1 MNSSAEAPRMDEQAG
16 ERVTALLAEWRLGD
30 DQALA
35 RIIPQVYDE
44 LRRLASSY
52 LRGRPAGATLGTTAL
67 VHEFY
72 VKASGLRDVDW
83 ESRGQFI
90 AAAAR
95 AMRNLLVDDARR
107 RMSEKHGGGRV
118 ESLAENE
125 VSIPQPAIDVLAV
138 NEALDKLT
146 AEYPRHAR
154 VVELIFFGGLSAAEV
169 SVAMSGPDTTISQR
183 TVERDWRFARAWLKT
198 RMGGEWGFPSMQPG
212 QTP

>member
-1 MNSSAEAPRMDEQAG
+1 MDEQAG

-30 DQALA
+30 NQALA
-35 RIIPQVYDE
+35 RIIPQIYDE

-52 LRGRPAGATLGTTAL
+52 LRGKPAGATLGTTAL

-107 RMSEKHGGGRV
+107 TMSEKHGGGRI
-118 ESLAENE
+118 ESLGEKD

-146 AEYPRHAR
+146 VEYPRHAK

-169 SVAMSGPDTTISQR
+169 SAAMSGPDAMISQR

-198 RMGGEWGFPSMQPG
+198 RIGGQWEFDSIQPSR
-212 QTP
+212 TP